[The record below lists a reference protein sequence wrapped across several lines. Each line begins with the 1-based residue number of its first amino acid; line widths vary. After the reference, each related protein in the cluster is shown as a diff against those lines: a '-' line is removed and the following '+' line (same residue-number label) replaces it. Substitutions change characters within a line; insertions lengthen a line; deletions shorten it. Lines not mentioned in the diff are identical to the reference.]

1 MFVNNCLQSQNQKN
15 EEREGRVGDVRLKLL
30 QQMRGFSQS
39 ALALSCLAFVVAWL
53 SVICSVAEAC

>member
-30 QQMRGFSQS
+30 QQMRGFF
-39 ALALSCLAFVVAWL
+39 AVCLGT
-53 SVICSVAEAC
+53 SVFGICSRVAISDLLRR

>member
-30 QQMRGFSQS
+30 QQMRGFRS
-39 ALALSCLAFVVAWL
+39 LPWHFRVWHL
-53 SVICSVAEAC
+53 